1 MSHNKIEIKEGA
13 YIISDAHYSSQ
24 RLELYFLIKDIHSQ
38 KIFPTQLLLFG
49 DIFDALFGNVPRTCE
64 NNQEMI
70 SMMND
75 ISQRIEVIYLEGNH
89 DFNLKKIFPFA
100 QVFTIKEQ
108 PVQAIYKDKNIL
120 LAHGDFG
127 EDIGYK
133 IYTSLIRNRFL
144 LTVFNAINDL
154 LGNVILN
161 KLDLYLSKKDDCNEF
176 TGFRK
181 YISKRLENKYTCDYF
196 IEGHFHQ
203 NKIINFD
210 NFTYINLA
218 AFACNQRYFIVES
231 SNDKKILQEY
241 GFHKET

>member
-13 YIISDAHYSSQ
+13 YIISDAHYSSK
-24 RLELYFLIKDIHSQ
+24 RPELYLLIKDIHSQ

-49 DIFDALFGNVPRTCE
+49 DIFDALFGNVTRTCE
-64 NNQEMI
+64 NNQEMVTMI
-70 SMMND
+70 NE

-89 DFNLKKIFPFA
+89 DFNLKKIFPYT
-100 QVFTIKEQ
+100 QVFSIKEQ
-108 PVQAIYKDKNIL
+108 PIQAMYKDKNVL

-127 EDIGYK
+127 EDMGYQ
-133 IYTSLIRNRFL
+133 IYTSLIRNKFVL
-144 LTVFNAINDL
+144 IIFNAINTL

-210 NFTYINLA
+210 NCCYINLA